1 MSTPPVPIMQQPQQ
15 QPQQPPNPMQGLM
28 QQAQTSMQNP
38 ASSGV
43 PQPGAIGGLENHP
56 IVKMIGQALA
66 KAMQNIGFAGAAPQQ
81 RLEGQEMENQ
91 KAQAMAR
98 IAQEQQ
104 GLQQG
109 QQRIGIEQQRTNQ
122 EGAYQ
127 TGQLSNEQK
136 RTAQEGTYQTGMLG
150 QGAERNRIEGQRAN
164 QEYETKK
171 QQLDQEAKKIAAEYG
186 PGGLREREVG
196 NESMN
201 ARSNASRASTD
212 AKLAQIADA
221 REQLEA
227 QYKQAEAQRAGLST
241 DRATLEDERKS
252 RIAALGEVY
261 GKSPWYET
269 RATTAQRMQEGIK
282 KINDDINGRI
292 AQAEKAAGTGM
303 AMGTGAPM
311 APTNKLQAKQAQMAP
326 QAGAQQTPSGGIQII
341 RDATGRISG
350 IK

>member
-1 MSTPPVPIMQQPQQ
+1 MNTPGNPLIGQTPPDPT
-15 QPQQPPNPMQGLM
+15 QGLM
-28 QQAQTSMQNP
+28 QQAQQTMANP
-38 ASSGV
+38 MTSGV
-43 PQPGAIGGLENHP
+43 PQASPIAGIANHP
-56 IVKMIGQALA
+56 IIQMIGQALA
-66 KAMQNIGFAGAAPQQ
+66 RAMQNIGHAGAAPEV
-81 RLEGQEMENQ
+81 RLQGQEMENQ

-109 QQRIGIEQQRTNQ
+109 QQRIGIEQQRTSQEGAFQTGQLANERQRTTQ

-127 TGQLSNEQK
+127 TGQL
-136 RTAQEGTYQTGMLG
+136 GLG
-150 QGAERNRIEGQRAN
+150 GERNKIEQQRTN

-171 QQLDQEAKKIAAEYG
+171 QQLDQEAKRISAEYG

-196 NESMN
+196 NETMN
-201 ARSNASRASTD
+201 ARSNASRAGTD

-303 AMGTGAPM
+303 AMGAPA
-311 APTNKLQAKQAQMAP
+311 APPNKIQAKQQ
-326 QAGAQQTPSGGIQII
+326 QRTGAHSPQQTPSAGIQII
-341 RDATGRISG
+341 RDANGRISG
-350 IK
+350 IR